1 MFEYIKGDLV
11 DLTPTTVVVE
21 NHGMG
26 YFLNISLNTYSQLS
40 GHCSAQV
47 YLHQVVREDAH
58 LLFGFKELKEREVFR
73 LLISVSGV
81 GANTAR
87 MMLSSLT
94 SDEVK
99 TAIFSN
105 NAKTLQDVK
114 GIGAKTAQRI
124 IIELKDKI
132 GKESEM
138 GEIVL
143 PQSNTIREEALS
155 ALVMLGFAKN
165 SITKVLDKTLKA
177 NSPNGVEELIKLAL
191 KQL

>member
-1 MFEYIKGDLV
+1 MFEYIKGDINA
-11 DLTPTTVVVE
+11 LTPTAVILE

-26 YFLNISLNTYSQLS
+26 YFINITLNTYSQLS
-40 GHCSAQV
+40 GHTSAQL
-47 YLHQVVREDAH
+47 YLHQVIRDDAH
-58 LLFGFKELKEREVFR
+58 LLFGFKDMKEREVFR

-94 SDEVK
+94 SEEVK
-99 TAIFSN
+99 KAIFSN
-105 NAKTLQDVK
+105 NSKTLQDVK
-114 GIGAKTAQRI
+114 GIGTKTAQRI

-132 GKESEM
+132 GKEDEM

-143 PQSNTIREEALS
+143 SQDNTIREEALS

-165 SITKVLDKTLKA
+165 TITKVLDKIIKA
-177 NSPNGVEELIKLAL
+177 NAPTSVEELIKIAL

>member
-1 MFEYIKGDLV
+1 MFEYIKGDINELN
-11 DLTPTTVVVE
+11 PTAVVID
-21 NHGMG
+21 NNGLG
-26 YFLNISLNTYSQLS
+26 YYINITLNTYSQLS
-40 GHCSAQV
+40 GHTSAQLFV
-47 YLHQVVREDAH
+47 HQVIRDDAH
-58 LLFGFKELKEREVFR
+58 LLFGFKEFKERDIFR

-87 MMLSSLT
+87 VMLSSLT
-94 SDEVK
+94 PEEIK
-99 TAIFSN
+99 KAIFSN
-105 NAKTLQDVK
+105 NPKTLQDVK
-114 GIGAKTAQRI
+114 GIGAKTSQRI

-132 GKESEM
+132 GKEDEL

-165 SITKVLDKTLKA
+165 TVAKVLDKVIKKNLPT
-177 NSPNGVEELIKLAL
+177 SVEELIKVAL

>member
-1 MFEYIKGDLV
+1 MFEYIKGDINN
-11 DLTPTTVVVE
+11 LTPTAVIVE

-26 YFLNISLNTYSQLS
+26 YYINITLNTYSQLS
-40 GHCSAQV
+40 GHTSAQL
-47 YLHQVVREDAH
+47 YLHQVIRDDAH
-58 LLFGFKELKEREVFR
+58 LLFGFKEQKEREVFR

-94 SDEVK
+94 SEEVK
-99 TAIFSN
+99 KAIFSN
-105 NAKTLQDVK
+105 NSKTLQDVK

-132 GKESEM
+132 GKEDEM

-143 PQSNTIREEALS
+143 AMDNTIREEALS
-155 ALVMLGFAKN
+155 ALVMLGFMKN
-165 SITKVLDKTLKA
+165 SIAKVLDKIIKA
-177 NSPNGVEELIKLAL
+177 NAPSSVEELIKIAL

>member
-1 MFEYIKGDLV
+1 MFEYLKGDINN
-11 DLTPTTVVVE
+11 LTPTAVIVE

-26 YFLNISLNTYSQLS
+26 YFINITLNTYSQLS
-40 GHCSAQV
+40 GHTSAQL
-47 YLHQVVREDAH
+47 YLHQVIRDDAH

-94 SDEVK
+94 SEEVK
-99 TAIFSN
+99 KAIFSN
-105 NAKTLQDVK
+105 NSKTLQDVK
-114 GIGAKTAQRI
+114 GIGTKTAQRI

-132 GKESEM
+132 GKEDEM

-143 PQSNTIREEALS
+143 SLDNTIREEALS

-165 SITKVLDKTLKA
+165 SISKVLDKIIKA
-177 NSPNGVEELIKLAL
+177 NAPTSVEELIKIAL

>member
-1 MFEYIKGDLV
+1 MFEYIKGDINE
-11 DLTPTTVVVE
+11 LTPTNVVIE

-26 YFLNISLNTYSQLS
+26 YIINISLNTYSQLS
-40 GHCSAQV
+40 GHKSTQL
-47 YLHQVVREDAH
+47 YLHQVIRDDAH
-58 LLFGFKELKEREVFR
+58 LFFGFKDLKEREIFR

-94 SDEVK
+94 ADEIK
-99 TAIFSN
+99 KAIFSN
-105 NAKTLQDVK
+105 NSKTLQDVK

-132 GKESEM
+132 GKEDEM

-143 PQSNTIREEALS
+143 LQDNTIREEALS
-155 ALVMLGFAKN
+155 ALIMLGFAKN
-165 SITKVLDKTLKA
+165 SIAKVLDKIIKV
-177 NSPNGVEELIKLAL
+177 NSPANVEELIKLAL

>member
-1 MFEYIKGDLV
+1 MFEYIKGDLN
-11 DLTPTTVVVE
+11 DLTPTAVIVE
-21 NHGMG
+21 NNGMG
-26 YFLNISLNTYSQLS
+26 YFINITLNTYSQLS
-40 GHCSAQV
+40 GHKSAQL
-47 YLHQVVREDAH
+47 YLHQVIRDDAH
-58 LLFGFKELKEREVFR
+58 LLFGFKDLKEREVFR

-94 SDEVK
+94 SEEVK
-99 TAIFSN
+99 KAIFSN
-105 NAKTLQDVK
+105 NSKTLQDVK

-132 GKESEM
+132 GKEDEM

-143 PQSNTIREEALS
+143 PMDNTIREEALS

-165 SITKVLDKTLKA
+165 AIAKVLDKIIKA
-177 NSPNGVEELIKLAL
+177 NAPTSVEELIKIAL

>member
-1 MFEYIKGDLV
+1 MFEYIKGDLN
-11 DLTPTTVVVE
+11 DLTPTAVIVE

-26 YFLNISLNTYSQLS
+26 YFINITLNTYSQLS
-40 GHCSAQV
+40 GHKSSQL
-47 YLHQVVREDAH
+47 YLHQVIRDDAH

-94 SDEVK
+94 SEEVK
-99 TAIFSN
+99 KAIFSN
-105 NAKTLQDVK
+105 NSKTLQDVK

-132 GKESEM
+132 GKEDEM

-143 PQSNTIREEALS
+143 PLDNTIREEALS

-165 SITKVLDKTLKA
+165 SIAKVLDKIIKA
-177 NSPNGVEELIKLAL
+177 NAPTSVEDLIKIAL

>member
-1 MFEYIKGDLV
+1 MFEYIKGDISE
-11 DLTPTTVVVE
+11 LTPTAVIVE

-26 YFLNISLNTYSQLS
+26 YYINITLNTYSQLS
-40 GHCSAQV
+40 GHKSAQL
-47 YLHQVVREDAH
+47 YLHQVVRDDAH
-58 LLFGFKELKEREVFR
+58 LLFGFKELKERDVFR

-87 MMLSSLT
+87 VMLSSLT
-94 SDEVK
+94 AEEIK
-99 TAIFSN
+99 KAIFSN
-105 NAKTLQDVK
+105 NSKTLQDVK

-132 GKESEM
+132 GKEDEL
-138 GEIVL
+138 GEILL
-143 PQSNTIREEALS
+143 PQNNTIREEALS

-165 SITKVLDKTLKA
+165 TVTKVLDKVIKA
-177 NSPNGVEELIKLAL
+177 NAPASVEELIKIAL

>member
-1 MFEYIKGDLV
+1 MFEYIKGDINE
-11 DLTPTTVVVE
+11 LTPTAVIVE

-26 YFLNISLNTYSQLS
+26 YYINITLNTYSQLS
-40 GHCSAQV
+40 GHKSAQLF
-47 YLHQVVREDAH
+47 LHQVIRDDAH
-58 LLFGFKELKEREVFR
+58 LFFGFKELKERDVFR

-87 MMLSSLT
+87 VMLSSLT
-94 SDEVK
+94 SEEIK
-99 TAIFSN
+99 KAIFSN
-105 NAKTLQDVK
+105 NSKTLQDVK

-132 GKESEM
+132 GKEDEL

-143 PQSNTIREEALS
+143 PQNNTIRDEALS
-155 ALVMLGFAKN
+155 ALVMLGFAKH
-165 SITKVLDKTLKA
+165 TVAKVLDKVIKA
-177 NSPNGVEELIKLAL
+177 NVPASVEELIKIAL

>member
-1 MFEYIKGDLV
+1 MFEYIKGDLN
-11 DLTPTTVVVE
+11 DLTPTAVIVE

-26 YFLNISLNTYSQLS
+26 YFINITLNTYSQLS
-40 GHCSAQV
+40 GHTSALL
-47 YLHQVVREDAH
+47 YLHQVIRDDAH

-94 SDEVK
+94 SEEVK
-99 TAIFSN
+99 KAIFSN
-105 NAKTLQDVK
+105 NSKTLQDVK

-132 GKESEM
+132 GKEDEM

-143 PQSNTIREEALS
+143 PMDNTIREEALS

-165 SITKVLDKTLKA
+165 SIAKVLDKIIKA
-177 NSPNGVEELIKLAL
+177 NAPTSVEELIKIAL

>member
-1 MFEYIKGDLV
+1 MFEYIKGDIN

-21 NHGMG
+21 NHGLG
-26 YFLNISLNTYSQLS
+26 YFINITLNTYSQLS
-40 GHCSAQV
+40 GHVSGQL
-47 YLHQVVREDAH
+47 YLHQVIRDDAH

-94 SDEVK
+94 AEEVK
-99 TAIFSN
+99 KAIFSN

-132 GKESEM
+132 GKEDEI
-138 GEIVL
+138 GEIVMF
-143 PQSNTIREEALS
+143 QDNTIKDEALS

-165 SITKVLDKTLKA
+165 SIGKVLDKIIKVNPPA
-177 NSPNGVEELIKLAL
+177 NVEELIKLAL

>member
-1 MFEYIKGDLV
+1 MFEYIKGDINN
-11 DLTPTTVVVE
+11 LTPTAVIVE

-26 YFLNISLNTYSQLS
+26 YFINITLNTYSQLS
-40 GHCSAQV
+40 GHTSAQL
-47 YLHQVVREDAH
+47 YLHQVIRDDAH

-94 SDEVK
+94 SEEVK
-99 TAIFSN
+99 KAIFSN
-105 NAKTLQDVK
+105 NSKTLQDVK
-114 GIGAKTAQRI
+114 GIGTKTAQRI

-132 GKESEM
+132 GKEDEM

-143 PQSNTIREEALS
+143 SLDNTIREEALS

-165 SITKVLDKTLKA
+165 SIAKVLDKIIKA
-177 NSPNGVEELIKLAL
+177 NAPTSVEELIKIAL

>member
-1 MFEYIKGDLV
+1 MFEYIKGDLN
-11 DLTPTTVVVE
+11 DLTPTAVIVE

-26 YFLNISLNTYSQLS
+26 YFINITLNTYSQLS
-40 GHCSAQV
+40 GHTSAQL
-47 YLHQVVREDAH
+47 YLHQVIRDDAH
-58 LLFGFKELKEREVFR
+58 LLFGFKEQKEREIFR

-94 SDEVK
+94 SEEVK
-99 TAIFSN
+99 KAIFSN
-105 NAKTLQDVK
+105 NSKTLQDVK

-132 GKESEM
+132 GKEDEM

-143 PQSNTIREEALS
+143 AMDNTIREEALS

-165 SITKVLDKTLKA
+165 SIAKMLDKIIKA
-177 NSPNGVEELIKLAL
+177 NAPTSVEELIKIAL

>member
-1 MFEYIKGDLV
+1 MYEYIKGDLNN
-11 DLTPTTVVVE
+11 LTPTSVIVDNNGV
-21 NHGMG
+21 G

-40 GHCSAQV
+40 GHSSAQL
-47 YLHQVVREDAH
+47 YIHQVIRDDSH
-58 LLFGFKELKEREVFR
+58 LLFGFNENNEREVFR

-105 NAKTLQDVK
+105 NSKTFQDVK

-132 GKESEM
+132 GKEEDL
-138 GEIVL
+138 GEIMF

-155 ALVMLGFAKN
+155 ALVMLGFTKN
-165 SITKVLDKTLKA
+165 SITTVLDKIMKS
-177 NSPNGVEELIKLAL
+177 NSVGSVEELIKLAL

>member
-1 MFEYIKGDLV
+1 MFEYIKGDINE
-11 DLTPTTVVVE
+11 LTPTAVIVE

-26 YFLNISLNTYSQLS
+26 YYVNITLNTYSQLS
-40 GHCSAQV
+40 GHKSAQL
-47 YLHQVVREDAH
+47 YLHQVIRDDAH
-58 LLFGFKELKEREVFR
+58 LLFGFKELKERDVFR

-87 MMLSSLT
+87 VMLSSLT
-94 SDEVK
+94 SEEIK
-99 TAIFSN
+99 KAIFSN
-105 NAKTLQDVK
+105 NSKTLQDVK

-132 GKESEM
+132 GKEDEL

-143 PQSNTIREEALS
+143 PENNTIREEALS
-155 ALVMLGFAKN
+155 ALVMLGFAKHTV
-165 SITKVLDKTLKA
+165 TKVLDKVIKA
-177 NSPNGVEELIKLAL
+177 NIPASVEELIKVAL

>member
-1 MFEYIKGDLV
+1 MFEYIKGDIN

-21 NHGMG
+21 NHGLG
-26 YFLNISLNTYSQLS
+26 YFINITLNTYSQLS
-40 GHCSAQV
+40 GHVSGQL
-47 YLHQVVREDAH
+47 YLHQVIRDDAH

-94 SDEVK
+94 AEEVK
-99 TAIFSN
+99 KAIFSN

-132 GKESEM
+132 GKEDEI
-138 GEIVL
+138 GEIVMF
-143 PQSNTIREEALS
+143 QDNTIKDEALS

-165 SITKVLDKTLKA
+165 SIGKVLDKIIKA
-177 NSPNGVEELIKLAL
+177 NPPANVEELIKLAL

>member
-1 MFEYIKGDLV
+1 MFEYIKGDIN
-11 DLTPTTVVVE
+11 DLTPTAVIVD

-26 YFLNISLNTYSQLS
+26 YYINITLNTYSQLS
-40 GHCSAQV
+40 GHKSAQL
-47 YLHQVVREDAH
+47 YLHQVIRDDAH
-58 LLFGFKELKEREVFR
+58 LLFGFNELKERDVFR

-87 MMLSSLT
+87 VMLSSLT
-94 SDEVK
+94 AEEIK
-99 TAIFSN
+99 KAIFSN
-105 NAKTLQDVK
+105 NSKTLQDVK

-132 GKESEM
+132 GKEDEL
-138 GEIVL
+138 GEIVV
-143 PQSNTIREEALS
+143 PQNNTIKEEALS

-165 SITKVLDKTLKA
+165 TVAKVLDKVIKA
-177 NSPNGVEELIKLAL
+177 NTPTSVEELIKIAL

>member
-1 MFEYIKGDLV
+1 MFEYIKGDINE
-11 DLTPTTVVVE
+11 LTPTNVVIE

-26 YFLNISLNTYSQLS
+26 YIINISLNTYSQLS
-40 GHCSAQV
+40 GHKSTQL
-47 YLHQVVREDAH
+47 YLHQVIRDDAH
-58 LLFGFKELKEREVFR
+58 LFFGFKDLKEREIFR

-94 SDEVK
+94 ADEIK
-99 TAIFSN
+99 KAIFSN
-105 NAKTLQDVK
+105 NSKTLQDVK

-132 GKESEM
+132 GKEDEM

-143 PQSNTIREEALS
+143 PQDNTIREEALS
-155 ALVMLGFAKN
+155 ALIMLGFAKN
-165 SITKVLDKTLKA
+165 SIAKVLDKIIKA
-177 NSPNGVEELIKLAL
+177 NSPANVEELIKLAL

>member
-1 MFEYIKGDLV
+1 MFEYIKGDINELN
-11 DLTPTTVVVE
+11 PTAVIVE

-26 YFLNISLNTYSQLS
+26 YYINITLNTYSQLS
-40 GHCSAQV
+40 GHKSAQLF
-47 YLHQVVREDAH
+47 LHQVIRDDAH
-58 LLFGFKELKEREVFR
+58 LLFGFKELKERDVFR

-87 MMLSSLT
+87 VMLSSLT
-94 SDEVK
+94 SEEIK
-99 TAIFSN
+99 KAIFSN
-105 NAKTLQDVK
+105 NSKTLQDVK

-132 GKESEM
+132 GKEDEM

-143 PQSNTIREEALS
+143 PQNNTIREEALS

-165 SITKVLDKTLKA
+165 TVAKVLDKVIKA
-177 NSPNGVEELIKLAL
+177 NAPASVEELIKVAL

>member
-1 MFEYIKGDLV
+1 MFEYIKGDINE
-11 DLTPTTVVVE
+11 LTPTAVIVE
-21 NHGMG
+21 NNGMG
-26 YFLNISLNTYSQLS
+26 YYINITLNTYSQLS
-40 GHCSAQV
+40 GHKSAQL
-47 YLHQVVREDAH
+47 YLHQVIRDDAH
-58 LLFGFKELKEREVFR
+58 LLFGFKELKERDVFR

-87 MMLSSLT
+87 VMLSSLT
-94 SDEVK
+94 SEEIK
-99 TAIFSN
+99 KAIFSN
-105 NAKTLQDVK
+105 NSKTLQDVK

-132 GKESEM
+132 GKEDDM

-143 PQSNTIREEALS
+143 PQNNTIREEALS

-165 SITKVLDKTLKA
+165 TVIKVIDKLIKA
-177 NSPNGVEELIKLAL
+177 NAPSSVEELIKIAL

>member
-1 MFEYIKGDLV
+1 MFEYIKGDINE
-11 DLTPTTVVVE
+11 LTPTAVIVE

-26 YFLNISLNTYSQLS
+26 YYINITLNTYSQLS
-40 GHCSAQV
+40 GHKSAQL
-47 YLHQVVREDAH
+47 YLHQVIRDDAH
-58 LLFGFKELKEREVFR
+58 LLFGFKELKERDVFR

-87 MMLSSLT
+87 VMLSSLT
-94 SDEVK
+94 AEEIK
-99 TAIFSN
+99 KAIFSN
-105 NAKTLQDVK
+105 NSKTLQDVK

-132 GKESEM
+132 GKEDEL

-143 PQSNTIREEALS
+143 PQNNTIRDEALS
-155 ALVMLGFAKN
+155 ALVMLGFAKH
-165 SITKVLDKTLKA
+165 TVAKVLDKVIKA
-177 NSPNGVEELIKLAL
+177 NVPASVEELIKVAL

>member
-1 MFEYIKGDLV
+1 MFEYIKGDISE
-11 DLTPTTVVVE
+11 LTPTAVIVE

-26 YFLNISLNTYSQLS
+26 YYINITLNTYSQLS
-40 GHCSAQV
+40 GHKSAQL
-47 YLHQVVREDAH
+47 YLHQVIRDDAH
-58 LLFGFKELKEREVFR
+58 LLFGFKELKERDVFR

-87 MMLSSLT
+87 VMLSSLT
-94 SDEVK
+94 AEEIK
-99 TAIFSN
+99 KAIFSN
-105 NAKTLQDVK
+105 NSKTLQDVK

-132 GKESEM
+132 GKEDEL
-138 GEIVL
+138 GEILL
-143 PQSNTIREEALS
+143 PQNNTIREEALS

-165 SITKVLDKTLKA
+165 TVTKVLDKVIKA
-177 NSPNGVEELIKLAL
+177 NAPASVEELIKIAL

>member
-1 MFEYIKGDLV
+1 MFEYIKGDINE
-11 DLTPTTVVVE
+11 LTPTNVVIE

-26 YFLNISLNTYSQLS
+26 YIINISLNTYSQLS
-40 GHCSAQV
+40 GHKSTQL
-47 YLHQVVREDAH
+47 YLHQVIRDDAH
-58 LLFGFKELKEREVFR
+58 LFFGFKDLKEREIFR

-94 SDEVK
+94 ADEIK
-99 TAIFSN
+99 KAIFSN
-105 NAKTLQDVK
+105 NSKTLQDVK

-132 GKESEM
+132 GKEDEM

-143 PQSNTIREEALS
+143 PQDNTIREEALS
-155 ALVMLGFAKN
+155 ALIMLGFAKN
-165 SITKVLDKTLKA
+165 SIAKVLDKIIKV
-177 NSPNGVEELIKLAL
+177 NSPANVEELIKLAL

>member
-1 MFEYIKGDLV
+1 MFEYIKGDLY

-21 NHGMG
+21 NNGMG

-40 GHCSAQV
+40 GHNSAQV
-47 YLHQVVREDAH
+47 YLHQVIREDAH

-94 SDEVK
+94 SEEVK
-99 TAIFSN
+99 KAIFSN
-105 NAKTLQDVK
+105 NSKTFQDVK

-132 GKESEM
+132 GKEGDV

-165 SITKVLDKTLKA
+165 SISKVLDKTLKA
-177 NSPNGVEELIKLAL
+177 NSPDGVEELIKLAL

>member
-1 MFEYIKGDLV
+1 MFEYIKGDINE
-11 DLTPTTVVVE
+11 LTPTNVVIE

-26 YFLNISLNTYSQLS
+26 YIINISLNTYSQLS
-40 GHCSAQV
+40 GHKSTQL
-47 YLHQVVREDAH
+47 YLHQVIRDDAH
-58 LLFGFKELKEREVFR
+58 LFFGFKDLKEREIFR

-94 SDEVK
+94 ADEIK
-99 TAIFSN
+99 KAIFSN
-105 NAKTLQDVK
+105 NSKTLQDVK

-132 GKESEM
+132 GKEDEM

-143 PQSNTIREEALS
+143 LQDNTIREEALS
-155 ALVMLGFAKN
+155 ALIMLGFAKN
-165 SITKVLDKTLKA
+165 SIAKVLDKIIKA
-177 NSPNGVEELIKLAL
+177 NSPANVEELIKLAL

>member
-1 MFEYIKGDLV
+1 MFEYIKGDLN
-11 DLTPTTVVVE
+11 DLMPTAVIVE

-26 YFLNISLNTYSQLS
+26 YFINITLNTYSQLS
-40 GHCSAQV
+40 GHTSAQL
-47 YLHQVVREDAH
+47 YLHQVIRDDAH

-94 SDEVK
+94 SEEVK
-99 TAIFSN
+99 KAIFSN
-105 NAKTLQDVK
+105 NSKTLQDVK

-132 GKESEM
+132 GKEDEM
-138 GEIVL
+138 GEFVL
-143 PQSNTIREEALS
+143 PMDNTIREEALS

-165 SITKVLDKTLKA
+165 SIAKVLDKIIKA
-177 NSPNGVEELIKLAL
+177 NAPTSVEELIKIAL

>member
-1 MFEYIKGDLV
+1 MFEYIKGDINELS
-11 DLTPTTVVVE
+11 PTAVILE

-26 YFLNISLNTYSQLS
+26 YYINITLNTYSQLS
-40 GHCSAQV
+40 GHKSAQLF
-47 YLHQVVREDAH
+47 LHQVIRDDAH
-58 LLFGFKELKEREVFR
+58 LLFGFKELKERVVFR

-87 MMLSSLT
+87 VMLSSLT
-94 SDEVK
+94 AEEIK
-99 TAIFSN
+99 KAIFSN
-105 NAKTLQDVK
+105 NSKTLQDVK

-132 GKESEM
+132 GKEDEM

-143 PQSNTIREEALS
+143 PQNNTIRDEALS

-165 SITKVLDKTLKA
+165 AVIKVLDKVIRA
-177 NSPNGVEELIKLAL
+177 NVPSSVEELIKHAL

>member
-1 MFEYIKGDLV
+1 MFEYIKGDLN
-11 DLTPTTVVVE
+11 DLTPTAVIVE

-26 YFLNISLNTYSQLS
+26 YFINITLNTYSQLS
-40 GHCSAQV
+40 GHTSAQL
-47 YLHQVVREDAH
+47 YLHQVIRDDAH
-58 LLFGFKELKEREVFR
+58 LLFGFKEQKEREVFR

-99 TAIFSN
+99 KAIFSN
-105 NAKTLQDVK
+105 NSKTLQDVK

-132 GKESEM
+132 GKEDEM

-143 PQSNTIREEALS
+143 AMDNTIREEALS

-165 SITKVLDKTLKA
+165 SIAKVLDKIIKA
-177 NSPNGVEELIKLAL
+177 NAPTSVEELIKIAL